1 MMEDNVRQQNASH
14 APPRRGRV
22 IANCGSGVPIRRSTR
37 ISSNTVGG
45 AEARDQAPTPA
56 AHVAANGVDDGA
68 AAALWL
74 LQQLASGYRSLC
86 LYKCEDAILAFR
98 ALPQQQYNTGWVLNQ
113 ARFREPHFFAC
124 LCSACAQ
131 TPGYWQVGRAHFEM
145 VQYSDALRSF
155 EQAQVIEPHRLSGIE
170 VRE

>member
-1 MMEDNVRQQNASH
+1 MEDHVRHQNAAY
-14 APPRRGRV
+14 APLRRGRV

-45 AEARDQAPTPA
+45 AEARDQAPTPT
-56 AHVAANGVDDGA
+56 AHVAANGVNDGG

-113 ARFREPHFFAC
+113 ARF
-124 LCSACAQ
+124 
-131 TPGYWQVGRAHFEM
+131 V
-145 VQYSDALRSF
+145 
-155 EQAQVIEPHRLSGIE
+155 
-170 VRE
+170 